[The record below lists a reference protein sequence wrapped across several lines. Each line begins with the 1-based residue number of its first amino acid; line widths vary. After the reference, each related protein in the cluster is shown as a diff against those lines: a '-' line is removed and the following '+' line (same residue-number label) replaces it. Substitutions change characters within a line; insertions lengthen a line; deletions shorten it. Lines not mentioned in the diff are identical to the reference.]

1 MTKKLG
7 GGGGHTLGR
16 IDAFARRYRCRVAFT
31 AALCVISVPTV
42 FAGPEAAKQLA
53 KQPGV
58 ILARELLDVPGKNLV
73 VVALEFPP
81 KSDEKSKSPHLS
93 NTLGTAIRD
102 RRTSM

>member
-1 MTKKLG
+1 VD
-7 GGGGHTLGR
+7 HILGR
-16 IDAFARRYRCRVAFT
+16 IDAFARRYRYRVAFT

-42 FAGPEAAKQLA
+42 FAGPEAAKELA

-81 KSDEKSKSPHLS
+81 KSDEKSKSPQQYM
-93 NTLGTAIRD
+93 GTAIRD